1 MDATL
6 PTVFTESVMISA
18 AIDAYREWDVAV
30 VDITGANLSADMD
43 DDVFMILR
51 GTMEGL
57 MVVANPKIY
66 LK

>member
-18 AIDAYREWDVAV
+18 AIDAYRERDVAV